1 VAGITEAELLQALQD
16 ALRRALENPDADG
29 ALTVHE
35 LEDALGW
42 DVSKV
47 RKTLRALKNDGH
59 LKCVKVRRLAIDDST
74 RVVPA
79 YRLTGETEA

>member
-1 VAGITEAELLQALQD
+1 MAGVTEAELLQALQD
-16 ALRRALENPDADG
+16 ALQQALTNPDADG

-42 DVSKV
+42 DVAKV
-47 RKTLRALKNDGH
+47 RKTLRTLKNGGH
-59 LKCVKVRRLAIDDST
+59 LKSVKVRRVAIDDSV

-79 YRLTGETEA
+79 YRLIGEGET